1 MTEFL
6 AGGLPRSRRVAR
18 AAEER
23 PGVSSHQ
30 EIGAV
35 NLEIAVPAENRLVRF
50 AIGPRRKLAQ
60 LAVLHLWQRTQSP
73 ALVLRF
79 LLSFSLYLFSEF
91 FSLFSANTG
100 WGGKRIEGK
109 LGVTY
114 RNPLAFPTK

>member
-1 MTEFL
+1 M
-6 AGGLPRSRRVAR
+6 AR

-23 PGVSSHQ
+23 PGVPSHQ

-50 AIGPRRKLAQ
+50 AKGPRRKLAQ

-79 LLSFSLYLFSEF
+79 LLSFSLIFSRN
-91 FSLFSANTG
+91 FSLSSLQIRDGVEKEEKGSLVLLIETTFLFHQNDDFTIFS
-100 WGGKRIEGK
+100 
-109 LGVTY
+109 
-114 RNPLAFPTK
+114 